1 MRILCLDM
9 STKTGWSVFIDGE
22 LEQYGVINTPV
33 YGEYQG
39 EGYPNNI
46 IVSATALANEVESLV
61 RKYRINKVVTE
72 ETNLGKNRYAQK
84 ILEFI
89 HCVVCQKLYSINVDV
104 RYLDSSKWR
113 ALLGMKLDSDQ
124 RSANKKLKNDRE
136 MRKAEIGK
144 NWDTIFADEVSDAIK
159 DLKPRE
165 RNKELKAFEIK
176 KKQYVS
182 KEMRKCKSHGKVTF
196 KHLSVQYVNKEF
208 KLEFKLKDNDIA
220 DSICLG
226 VATLKQNGE
235 W

>member
-1 MRILCLDM
+1 MRKD
-9 STKTGWSVFIDGE
+9 
-22 LEQYGVINTPV
+22 
-33 YGEYQG
+33 
-39 EGYPNNI
+39 
-46 IVSATALANEVESLV
+46 
-61 RKYRINKVVTE
+61 
-72 ETNLGKNRYAQK
+72 
-84 ILEFI
+84 
-89 HCVVCQKLYSINVDV
+89 
-104 RYLDSSKWR
+104 
-113 ALLGMKLDSDQ
+113 DQ
-124 RSANKKLKNDRE
+124 RKKD
-136 MRKAEIGK
+136 
-144 NWDTIFADEVSDAIK
+144 IK